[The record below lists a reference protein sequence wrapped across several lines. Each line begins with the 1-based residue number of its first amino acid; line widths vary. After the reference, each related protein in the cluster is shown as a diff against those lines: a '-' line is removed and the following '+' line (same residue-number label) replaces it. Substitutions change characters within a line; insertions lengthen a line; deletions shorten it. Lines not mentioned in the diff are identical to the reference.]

1 MNIFRSHFYTL
12 LIYALIVAPVIA
24 MVRYQDRRLIVRY
37 GIKLFLFMVG
47 GVIVASWVMHVV

>member
-47 GVIVASWVMHVV
+47 GVIVASWVMHLV